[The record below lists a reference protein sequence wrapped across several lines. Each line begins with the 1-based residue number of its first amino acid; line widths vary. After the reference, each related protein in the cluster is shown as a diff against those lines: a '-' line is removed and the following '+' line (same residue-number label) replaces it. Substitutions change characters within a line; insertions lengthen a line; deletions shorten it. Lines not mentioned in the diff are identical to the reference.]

1 MSRIEVKNLSVEE
14 LNTELENTQNHLQL
28 LKYNNAASTLANSA
42 EIVIT
47 RRNIARIKTELRAR
61 VLAESN
67 QKRDKIQ
74 NRRRIEKKSKR

>member
-28 LKYNNAASTLANSA
+28 LKYNNAASTLANSS

-74 NRRRIEKKSKR
+74 NRRRLEKKSKR

>member
-74 NRRRIEKKSKR
+74 NRRRLEKKSKR